1 MHQLLWIEVALKG
14 AVALALIL
22 APMTFVRVLGLHRT
36 EQRFWPRLAGFA
48 LFGIAAGTLVTLL
61 VPAARGGL
69 GPAGLIA
76 INLSGASGLLAP
88 LVWGTAAPFRRGRF
102 LILGAAL
109 VLLTLAFLEIAHI

>member
-1 MHQLLWIEVALKG
+1 MLQLLWIEVALKG
-14 AVALALIL
+14 AVALVLIL
-22 APMTFVRVLGLHRT
+22 APMTFVRLLGLQRT
-36 EQRFWPRLAGFA
+36 EQRFWPRIAGFM
-48 LFGIAAGTLVTLL
+48 LLGIAAGVLLTLL
-61 VPAARGGL
+61 VPTARGGI

-76 INLSGASGLLAP
+76 INLAAASGLIAP